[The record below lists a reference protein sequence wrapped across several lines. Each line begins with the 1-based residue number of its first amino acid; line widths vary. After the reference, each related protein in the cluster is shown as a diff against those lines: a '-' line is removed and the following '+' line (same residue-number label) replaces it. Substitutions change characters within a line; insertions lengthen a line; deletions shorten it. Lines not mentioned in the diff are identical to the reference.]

1 MTPETGA
8 EDSGL
13 RTEPRPSVLIT
24 QSWYTVCLLAFI
36 ALASAALL
44 AWPVAAL
51 AAETELDQ
59 SVLPPST
66 EEPSP
71 RPAWLEKAGL
81 GGFIRTDYY
90 SASKRLDNQHSL
102 PGLTFQPKA
111 LPKFG
116 SWGDAKI
123 EGRITDDNL
132 RGPNRFWGRL
142 LEGYA
147 NFYLGSVD
155 MRIGKQNIVWGRA
168 DALNPTD
175 VLTAKDFT
183 LLSAKDEEERRI
195 GTAGIKL
202 NYYRD
207 LYTLSLIWL
216 PIFNPTTIPL
226 TTSPG
231 FRLIEDKR
239 SQGDWTDQG
248 FAIKLDQTGGTVD
261 WSVGYYYGLDLF
273 PVGRPLSSTQTLL
286 VHNRIHMVGADFAR
300 TFGRFGLRGEAAYV
314 HTQDPRGTDPFI
326 KNPYIYYVLGAD
338 HDVTEDLNVNLQAY
352 QRIIVNYQDMFQIQD
367 PVVRN
372 VAVLNV
378 TFNQQMDRVQEGIS
392 GRIKATGLNKTL
404 EAELLGVW
412 NANRSDFFLRPS
424 MAYAFTDVWKGFIG
438 WDIFNG
444 RKQSFNGFFQPMTAF
459 FAELRA
465 TF

>member
-1 MTPETGA
+1 MLSDEWRVRMNRLHSSRAIP
-8 EDSGL
+8 L
-13 RTEPRPSVLIT
+13 
-24 QSWYTVCLLAFI
+24 WLL
-36 ALASAALL
+36 LL
-44 AWPVAAL
+44 WGPVAAL
-51 AAETELDQ
+51 AAEPEVDL
-59 SVLPPST
+59 SALPPPA
-66 EEPSP
+66 EETSP

-90 SASKRLDNQHSL
+90 SASKRLDDQHSL

-147 NFYLGSVD
+147 NFYFGSVD
-155 MRIGKQNIVWGRA
+155 VRIGKQNIVWGRA

-175 VLTAKDFT
+175 VLTPKDFT

-195 GTAGIKL
+195 GTAGVKL
-202 NYYRD
+202 NYYRNT
-207 LYTLSLIWL
+207 YTLSLIWL

-226 TTSPG
+226 TSPPG

-239 SQGDWTDQG
+239 SQGKWTDQG
-248 FAIKLDQTGGTVD
+248 FAIKLDQTGGVVD
-261 WSVGYYYGLDLF
+261 WSVSYYYGLDLF
-273 PVGRPLSSTQTLL
+273 PVGRPLGSTHTLL

-300 TFGRFGLRGEAAYV
+300 TFGRFGARGEAAYV
-314 HTQDPRGTDPFI
+314 HTQDPQGTDPFI
-326 KNPYIYYVLGAD
+326 KNPYFYYVLGAD
-338 HDVTEDLNVNLQAY
+338 HDVTEDLNINLQAY

-378 TFNQQMDRVQEGIS
+378 IFNQQLDRVQEGIS

-424 MAYAFTDVWKGFIG
+424 VAYAFTDVWKGFIG

-444 RKQSFNGFFQPMTAF
+444 RRQSFNGFFQPMTAF
-459 FAELRA
+459 FVELRA